1 MNKAIKALG
10 LGALLWFIL
19 ALARAAIIE
28 GGVVQPG
35 SRQNILADTI
45 GASALGVAAIL
56 AAVTD
61 TGAQQVITTGISSLD
76 RPRRITATAG
86 GTAADIKAITVT
98 IVGLGAKG
106 EAVTEVLPAFTVNTA
121 GTVTGVQVFSTV
133 TSVTI
138 PAHDGTGATTSIGA
152 AGAPAVAATA
162 GILAAVTDTGVQ
174 QVITTGLNTPE
185 VPRNITATAGGTAAD
200 IKAIQVIIAGTNAE
214 DQAITETLPAFTVN
228 TAGTVA
234 GAKAFKTVTSVTI
247 PAHDGTG
254 ATTAIG
260 FGDVVG
266 IGHRLARNT
275 VRAAYL
281 DNVIEGTA
289 PTVAFN
295 ATTLESNTADLNS
308 ALNSVPVVL
317 ELLQT

>member
-1 MNKAIKALG
+1 MNKAMKALG

-28 GGVVQPG
+28 GGVVLPG
-35 SRQNILADTI
+35 SRQNVMADTI

-200 IKAIQVIIAGTNAE
+200 IKAIQVIVAGTNAE
-214 DQAITETLPAFTVN
+214 DQAITETLPVFTEN
-228 TAGTVA
+228 SATTVV

-247 PAHDGTG
+247 PAHDGVL

-260 FGDVVG
+260 FGEVLGLPDKLT
-266 IGHRLARNT
+266 HNT
-275 VRAAYL
+275 VLYAFAN
-281 DNVIEGTA
+281 DTKEGTA
-289 PTVAFN
+289 PTVTVSSTAV
-295 ATTLESNTADLNS
+295 ESNTFDLNT
-308 ALNSVPVVL
+308 ALNSQVVDL
-317 ELLQT
+317 YYLV